1 MKKRSFKILLWIV
14 SIVLFFGL
22 VGFVVKK
29 HNNTTCK
36 SVEISI
42 QAPAEYAF
50 LTEDDVMSY
59 LREAGGALVGSRLAD
74 IDIEKLEA
82 AVNSKPYVLE
92 SKVYMSLRGVLKIDI
107 TQRTPIARVQPD
119 VRLQNINDIDGSP
132 YYITA
137 DGGMMP
143 LVPGKTARVVF
154 VNGNIRNLYNENIKL
169 DVDSAYVAQDT
180 LGFFSTMYSL
190 YDVAA
195 YIEQD
200 KFLKAQIQQIFVD
213 EKGELILIPEVGKHI
228 VIFGDG
234 KQIPQKFKRLKI
246 FYEKAAFVKGWSYDT
261 VNVKYNNQIIC
272 S

>member
-1 MKKRSFKILLWIV
+1 MKNRSLKILLWAV
-14 SIVLFFGL
+14 AIVLFLGL

-29 HNNTTCK
+29 HNSTTCK
-36 SVEISI
+36 SVEIVI
-42 QAPAEYAF
+42 QAPEDCAF
-50 LTEDDVMSY
+50 LTEDDVLSY
-59 LREAGGALVGSRLAD
+59 LREAGGAIVGSRLAD
-74 IDIEKLEA
+74 INLEKLEA
-82 AVNSKPYVLE
+82 AVNSKPYVLN
-92 SKVYMSLRGVLKIDI
+92 SKVYMSLKGVLRIEI

-119 VRLQNINDIDGSP
+119 VRLQNIEDIDGSS

-137 DGGMMP
+137 DGGLMP
-143 LVPGKTARVVF
+143 LTPGKTARVVF

-180 LGFFSTMYSL
+180 LGFFTTLYSI
-190 YDVAA
+190 YDVAS
-195 YIEQD
+195 YIDQD
-200 KFLKAQIQQIFVD
+200 KFLKAQIQQIFVN

-234 KQIPQKFKRLKI
+234 KQITQKFKRLKI
-246 FYEKAAFVKGWSYDT
+246 FYEKAAFIKGWSYDT